1 MNFVLEDND
10 VDEEHFEK
18 ALQKIVTEI
27 ELEMLTTGDENEDL
41 NSLKNVEFKIQA
53 DQIVNVLEI
62 CIEKIEIAFC
72 LPFIFEHGKEK
83 LNEIYRS
90 DDKEIKKLNEIITT
104 LNNDSEG
111 TIWVTV
117 ALVFN
122 K

>member
-72 LPFIFEHGKEK
+72 LPFIFEHEKEK